1 MMACHVCSVDLGEAG
16 APAIADNLP
25 RPAMARKANRLHGGA
40 AFLPDGRG
48 IARIEQAVQAIA
60 VETSRFLDLLV
71 YSDVGRVGYPGSQ
84 SGSDEQEARMSSPTR
99 LKRTASQAALPSATH
114 PPNPR
119 SIYAIL
125 RQDIVTLRLMPGEKL
140 SENELA
146 LRFGTS
152 RAPVREALIR
162 LAEDGLIDVLPQRGS
177 FVSRISLRAMER
189 ARFVREALEI
199 AIVRRAAEQGI
210 RQDVREGAEACLAAQ
225 EQAREDPEQFTQLDD
240 LFHRGFAEGVG
251 LDGVWAVIER
261 EKAQFDRIRFLSL
274 PAGTPVDEL
283 IEQHRAILAAVLNR
297 QSLAAEEAMRKH
309 MSEVLKIARDLA
321 SRHPDLILADF

>member
-1 MMACHVCSVDLGEAG
+1 MM
-16 APAIADNLP
+16 
-25 RPAMARKANRLHGGA
+25 
-40 AFLPDGRG
+40 
-48 IARIEQAVQAIA
+48 RIEEAVQAIA
-60 VETSRFLDLLV
+60 METRRLIDLPV
-71 YSDVGRVGYPGSQ
+71 YPNDSWVGYPGSQ
-84 SGSDEQEARMSSPTR
+84 SGSDEQEARMGSR
-99 LKRTASQAALPSATH
+99 LERTASQAGVTSAAH

-119 SIYAIL
+119 SIHSIL

-177 FVSRISLRAMER
+177 FVSRISLKAMER

-210 RQDVREGAEACLAAQ
+210 SQDVRERAEACLEAQ
-225 EQAREDPEQFTQLDD
+225 EGAREDPERFTQLDD
-240 LFHRGFAEGVG
+240 FFHRGFAEGVG

-274 PAGTPVDEL
+274 PA
-283 IEQHRAILAAVLNR
+283 
-297 QSLAAEEAMRKH
+297 
-309 MSEVLKIARDLA
+309 
-321 SRHPDLILADF
+321 